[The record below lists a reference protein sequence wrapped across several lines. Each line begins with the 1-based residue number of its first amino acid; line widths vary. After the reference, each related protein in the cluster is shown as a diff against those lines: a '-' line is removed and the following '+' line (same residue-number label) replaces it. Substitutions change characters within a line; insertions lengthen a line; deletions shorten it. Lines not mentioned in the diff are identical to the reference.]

1 MCELENTG
9 GRAGVL
15 NRFKNKLKVVLK
27 VVQDVENESAWVSM
41 VVKNNRVVLASRH
54 IIESCVW

>member
-15 NRFKNKLKVVLK
+15 NGFKNKLKVVLK
-27 VVQDVENESAWVSM
+27 VVQDVENESAWVFV
-41 VVKNNRVVLASRH
+41 VVKNNGVVLASRH
-54 IIESCVW
+54 VIESCVW

>member
-15 NRFKNKLKVVLK
+15 NRFKNKSK
-27 VVQDVENESAWVSM
+27 VVQDVENESACVSM
-41 VVKNNRVVLASRH
+41 VVKNNGVVLTSH
-54 IIESCVW
+54 HVIESCVW